1 MKTTR
6 EIEKIKAV
14 ALFILKHT
22 GTSDL
27 ISLYKR
33 MYFSQKVYLARY
45 GRPIFEDSFRARP
58 RGPVPSFT
66 AHALSCAFSGNPET
80 TPEVRH
86 FNDAFAFNETNGI
99 KFVSSILEPDLKK
112 ISGMEQ
118 KTLLD
123 IIDQTKNLSSD
134 ELSELSHDDAWATAF
149 NRSKNDPA
157 DNYISMVNMAKAGDA
172 SEDAINYIRQR
183 QLMSSFAAG

>member
-1 MKTTR
+1 
-6 EIEKIKAV
+6 
-14 ALFILKHT
+14 
-22 GTSDL
+22 
-27 ISLYKR
+27 
-33 MYFSQKVYLARY
+33 
-45 GRPIFEDSFRARP
+45 
-58 RGPVPSFT
+58 
-66 AHALSCAFSGNPET
+66 
-80 TPEVRH
+80 
-86 FNDAFAFNETNGI
+86 
-99 KFVSSILEPDLKK
+99 
-112 ISGMEQ
+112 MEQ